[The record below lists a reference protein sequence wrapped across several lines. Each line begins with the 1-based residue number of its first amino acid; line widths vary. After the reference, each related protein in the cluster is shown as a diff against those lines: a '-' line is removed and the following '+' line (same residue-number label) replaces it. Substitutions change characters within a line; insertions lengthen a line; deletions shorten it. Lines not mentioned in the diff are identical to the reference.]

1 MPNYVYGVEI
11 NLLTFPGI
19 LFSTLLLGKREFTA
33 HAEFRSY
40 WEAVLI
46 GCGYRVIG
54 VAVACCSV
62 LFTDMSHLQAPSG
75 PKGPGEKR

>member
-1 MPNYVYGVEI
+1 MPNYVYGVQI

-46 GCGYRVIG
+46 GCGYS
-54 VAVACCSV
+54 VAVVCYSVAVVCCSV
-62 LFTDMSHLQAPSG
+62 LFTDMSHLQAP
-75 PKGPGEKR
+75 